1 MQSEDERP
9 EYKNIEDVLDVGT
22 YGMDAIE
29 SFCAVW
35 KHLVLFAR
43 YVTLSLILLSYS
55 IYLMFVSTDAW
66 IWILKQNYPYAGND
80 SKSADAV
87 KQQDV
92 MNVLYTGS
100 LIFGGLML
108 CCILT
113 SLGFSW
119 RNIAK
124 SHYTLTDNYYVFR
137 FIPLLLVLNILF
149 IAFYCMA
156 WSRAVLFVDCSKPVP
171 YTGNCYTVAHYGAVL
186 TLIFTGLYSLLLMAL
201 GAVVYFCLV
210 VKVKPIDVSQP
221 PSNKFFSV
229 SKCRNGTFA
238 AAIESVIGLKRGPS
252 MNYKNAP
259 TNVGYPLL
267 AGSDTLY
274 VK

>member
-1 MQSEDERP
+1 MQGDAQRP
-9 EYKNIEDVLDVGT
+9 EYKNVEAVLEVGN
-22 YGMDAIE
+22 YDMEAIE

-35 KHLVLFAR
+35 KHRVLFAK
-43 YVTLSLILLSYS
+43 YFALSLILLSYS

-80 SKSADAV
+80 TKSVGAV

-92 MNVLYTGS
+92 LDVLYTGA
-100 LIFGGLML
+100 LIFGALML

-113 SLGFSW
+113 SLAFAW

-124 SHYTLTDNYYVFR
+124 AHYTLAEKYYVFR

-156 WSRAVLFVDCSKPVP
+156 WSRALLFIDCSKPVP
-171 YTGNCYTVAHYGAVL
+171 YTGNCHTVAHYGAVL
-186 TLIFTGLYSLLLMAL
+186 TLIFTGLYSLLLIAL

-210 VKVKPIDVSQP
+210 IKVKPIDVNQP
-221 PSNKFFSV
+221 PSNKFFTV

-238 AAIESVIGLKRGPS
+238 AAIESAIGLKRGPS

-267 AGSDTLY
+267 ACSDTLY